1 MASGPR
7 RPGFYL
13 GVLVTGFILGGF
25 LNALVKA
32 VLPDSVAKQV
42 FTFTASASAG
52 PVSLDLLV
60 FSLTVGPFAVNVSP
74 LAILGVVIAYLI
86 ARSLF

>member
-7 RPGFYL
+7 RPLFHL
-13 GVLVTGFILGGF
+13 GVLASGFILGGF
-25 LNALVKA
+25 LNALVQA
-32 VLPDSVAKQV
+32 VMPDSVAKQV
-42 FTFTASASAG
+42 FTFTASGSIG

-60 FSLTVGPFAVNVSP
+60 FSLTLGPFAVNVSP

>member
-7 RPGFYL
+7 RPLFHL
-13 GVLVTGFILGGF
+13 GVLIAGFVLGGF

-32 VLPDSVAKQV
+32 VMPDSVAKQV
-42 FTFTASASAG
+42 FTFTASASVG
-52 PVSLDLLV
+52 PLSLDLLV
-60 FSLTVGPFAVNVSP
+60 FSFTLGPFAVNVSP
-74 LAILGVVIAYLI
+74 LAILGVLIAYLI

>member
-7 RPGFYL
+7 RPLFHL
-13 GVLVTGFILGGF
+13 GVLITGFILGGF

-32 VLPDSVAKQV
+32 VMPDSVAKQV
-42 FTFTASASAG
+42 FTYTASASVG

-60 FSLTVGPFAVNVSP
+60 FSFTLGPFAVNVSP
-74 LAILGVVIAYLI
+74 LAILGVLIAYLI

>member
-7 RPGFYL
+7 RPGFHL
-13 GVLVTGFILGGF
+13 AVLVAGFIFGGF

-32 VLPDSVAKQV
+32 MLPDSVAKQV
-42 FTFTASASAG
+42 FTFTASASLG

-60 FSLTVGPFAVNVSP
+60 VSLTLGPFAVNVSP
-74 LAILGVVIAYLI
+74 LAILGVVIAYWI

>member
-32 VLPDSVAKQV
+32 VIPDSVAKQV

>member
-13 GVLVTGFILGGF
+13 GVLVSGFLAGGF
-25 LNALVKA
+25 LTALLKA
-32 VLPDSVAKQV
+32 FLPDSVAKQV
-42 FTFTASASAG
+42 FTYTVGGEVG
-52 PVSLDLLV
+52 PVSLDLQVISFTLGPLGIHV
-60 FSLTVGPFAVNVSP
+60 SILSL
-74 LAILGVVIAYLI
+74 IGVLIAYLV

>member
-7 RPGFYL
+7 RPLFHL
-13 GVLVTGFILGGF
+13 GVLAAGFILGGF
-25 LNALVKA
+25 LNALVTA
-32 VLPDSVAKQV
+32 VMPDSVAKQV
-42 FTFTASASAG
+42 FTYTASASVG

-60 FSLTVGPFAVNVSP
+60 FSFTLGPFAVNVSP
-74 LAILGVVIAYLI
+74 LAILGVLIAYLI

>member
-7 RPGFYL
+7 RPLFHL
-13 GVLVTGFILGGF
+13 GVLITGFILGGF
-25 LNALVKA
+25 LNALVRA
-32 VLPDSVAKQV
+32 VMPDSVAKQV
-42 FTFTASASAG
+42 FTFTANASAG

-60 FSLTVGPFAVNVSP
+60 FSLTLGPFAVHVSP
-74 LAILGVVIAYLI
+74 LAILGVIIAYLI

>member
-32 VLPDSVAKQV
+32 VMPDSVAKQV

-52 PVSLDLLV
+52 PMSLDLLV

>member
-7 RPGFYL
+7 RPLFHL
-13 GVLVTGFILGGF
+13 GVLITGFVLGGF

-32 VLPDSVAKQV
+32 VMPDSVAKQV
-42 FTFTASASAG
+42 FTFTASTSVG

-60 FSLTVGPFAVNVSP
+60 FSFTLGPFAVNVSP
-74 LAILGVVIAYLI
+74 LAILGVLIAYLI

>member
-13 GVLVTGFILGGF
+13 AVLVAGFIFGGF
-25 LNALVKA
+25 LNAIVKA
-32 VLPDSVAKQV
+32 MLPDSVAKQV
-42 FTFTASASAG
+42 FTFTASASVG

-60 FSLTVGPFAVNVSP
+60 VSLTLGPFAVNVSP
-74 LAILGVVIAYLI
+74 LAILGVVVAYWI

>member
-7 RPGFYL
+7 RPMFHL
-13 GVLVTGFILGGF
+13 GVLIAGFILGGY
-25 LNALVKA
+25 LNALVVA
-32 VLPDSVAKQV
+32 VMPDSVARQF
-42 FTFTASASAG
+42 FTFSASPSVG

-60 FSLTVGPFAVNVSP
+60 FSFTLGPVAVNVSP
-74 LAILGVVIAYLI
+74 LAILGVLVAYLL

>member
-13 GVLVTGFILGGF
+13 GVLVTGFVLGGF

-32 VLPDSVAKQV
+32 VMPDSVAKQV

>member
-1 MASGPR
+1 M
-7 RPGFYL
+7 
-13 GVLVTGFILGGF
+13 
-25 LNALVKA
+25 KA
-32 VLPDSVAKQV
+32 MLPDSVAKQV

-60 FSLTVGPFAVNVSP
+60 VSLTLGPFAVNVSP
-74 LAILGVVIAYLI
+74 LAILGVIIAYWL